1 MVVFVNSEMDIF
13 VPSLLG
19 RAFVINTCEEEEAEL
34 GKERRYDHK
43 WDSALHLQSFEGL
56 HLNAE
61 FSWIWNE
68 GARPLYSPLSQYW
81 IQAVPRMDRDLG
93 KADLFVGSHVGSQPT
108 ELLVSGQNHP

>member
-1 MVVFVNSEMDIF
+1 MQTM
-13 VPSLLG
+13 
-19 RAFVINTCEEEEAEL
+19 T
-34 GKERRYDHK
+34 
-43 WDSALHLQSFEGL
+43 FEGL

-108 ELLVSGQNHP
+108 ELLVFGQNHP